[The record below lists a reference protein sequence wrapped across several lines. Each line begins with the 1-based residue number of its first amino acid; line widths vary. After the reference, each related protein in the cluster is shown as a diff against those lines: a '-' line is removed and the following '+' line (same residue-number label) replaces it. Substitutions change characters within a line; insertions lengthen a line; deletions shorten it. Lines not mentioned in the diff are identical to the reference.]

1 VVDLVLPGR
10 RLISS
15 LAGEEELGVGAR
27 VAEHAGVDEG
37 VDQQGVGVGDG
48 PATAEGEEA
57 RVTRT
62 HADEGDEARHDGGT
76 LRPRSGAVALAV

>member
-1 VVDLVLPGR
+1 VVDLVLARR
-10 RLISS
+10 RLVSS

-27 VAEHAGVDEG
+27 VAQHAGVDEG
-37 VDQQGVGVGDG
+37 VDEQGVGVGDG

-57 RVTRT
+57 LITRT

-76 LRPRSGAVALAV
+76 LRRRCGAVALAV